1 MTTTFYRITD
11 WLNRLAGA
19 VTPSLTNPIPLA
31 RVHSHRSLIVGV
43 LLIVCLW
50 LQSLTSVAQD
60 PFVSLSVPLGTTP
73 SSFTQTFDGLPATG
87 NITIGAT
94 LGSLVGTN
102 ANGIYTNQLLLQTST
117 GAPNVVNLVP
127 LAGQYSFGPS
137 GSTDRALGSN
147 SNLTNAVLTPIRYGL
162 LIRNTTGMPLRGLSV
177 AYTGEQWY
185 RDGDGS
191 AQVLQF
197 DYTRQGAS
205 FNLLNALGLL
215 VGDVLGAAYTPVAD
229 LNFVSKNNTGPTAI
243 LDGNSTANR
252 SSLSGI
258 ITFSTPLGVN
268 EFVLLRW
275 SDVND
280 AEGLLDL
287 LDTDHS
293 LAIDDLM
300 VTAIPVN
307 QAPVLTGTGIT
318 SPQTATVGVGYSTA
332 TAQAFRDP
340 NGDALTYSASP
351 LPAGVSINAGTG
363 IISGTPSSTVGS
375 PFSVQVTAR
384 DPAGA
389 TVSTSYVLT
398 VVNANQAPVLTGTGI
413 TSPQTATVGVG
424 YSTATAHAFRD
435 PNGDALTYSASPLPA
450 GVSINAGTGI
460 ISGTPS
466 STVGSPFSVQV
477 TARDPAGASVST
489 SYVLN
494 VVNANQ
500 APVLTGTGITSPQT
514 ATVGVGYSTATAQA
528 FRDPNGDALTY
539 SAGPLPAGVSINA
552 GTGII
557 SGTPSSTVGSPFSV
571 QVTARDPAGA
581 SVSTSYLLNVVP
593 VTPVCGSNNVDGSPL
608 RATIP
613 LFDCAQLTTSGRIQ
627 FTATGGDPRGGP
639 VEFKSIGITDWT
651 TNCSVVVDRETRTAC
666 DAAPLE
672 IQVRQ
677 LVNGVYVYGKSYIFN
692 IRQVCPIQGCPGI
705 QPGNR
710 APVVNAGIPDQVT
723 RVGQP
728 FDYIIP
734 QNTFFDADGDQLL
747 YTASRLPDGF
757 NYSSGRFM
765 SGPISVAQT
774 ISVTVTA
781 FDNSGG
787 SAFTTFRIIV
797 SDNGTASPTC
807 GSSSLDGSPLRATMP
822 VYDCNQLTTTGAM
835 RLTAAGGNAQGG
847 TVEFRA
853 IGVTDWTSACAVTI
867 DQGAR
872 TACDAAPIQIDVRQ
886 LVNGSYVYGTS
897 YTFNLRQ
904 ACPAGCTYTNARQAA
919 PESRHEKL
927 GVVVL
932 GNPTQ
937 QASVQVMV
945 SGADGQA
952 LRMRLVDSRG
962 RLVSDTLIDRA
973 DRTQEQTVPLGNG
986 PGLYLLRVSTVDQ
999 TETVKIIRQ

>member
-389 TVSTSYVLT
+389 SVSTSYVLT
-398 VVNANQAPVLTGTGI
+398 
-413 TSPQTATVGVG
+413 
-424 YSTATAHAFRD
+424 
-435 PNGDALTYSASPLPA
+435 
-450 GVSINAGTGI
+450 
-460 ISGTPS
+460 
-466 STVGSPFSVQV
+466 
-477 TARDPAGASVST
+477 
-489 SYVLN
+489 

-539 SAGPLPAGVSINA
+539 SASPLPAGVSINA
-552 GTGII
+552 GTGVI
-557 SGTPSSTVGSPFSV
+557 SGTPSTTVGSPFSV

>member
-1 MTTTFYRITD
+1 M
-11 WLNRLAGA
+11 
-19 VTPSLTNPIPLA
+19 LT
-31 RVHSHRSLIVGV
+31 
-43 LLIVCLW
+43 
-50 LQSLTSVAQD
+50 
-60 PFVSLSVPLGTTP
+60 
-73 SSFTQTFDGLPATG
+73 
-87 NITIGAT
+87 
-94 LGSLVGTN
+94 
-102 ANGIYTNQLLLQTST
+102 
-117 GAPNVVNLVP
+117 VVN
-127 LAGQYSFGPS
+127 A
-137 GSTDRALGSN
+137 
-147 SNLTNAVLTPIRYGL
+147 
-162 LIRNTTGMPLRGLSV
+162 
-177 AYTGEQWY
+177 
-185 RDGDGS
+185 
-191 AQVLQF
+191 
-197 DYTRQGAS
+197 
-205 FNLLNALGLL
+205 
-215 VGDVLGAAYTPVAD
+215 
-229 LNFVSKNNTGPTAI
+229 
-243 LDGNSTANR
+243 
-252 SSLSGI
+252 
-258 ITFSTPLGVN
+258 
-268 EFVLLRW
+268 
-275 SDVND
+275 
-280 AEGLLDL
+280 
-287 LDTDHS
+287 
-293 LAIDDLM
+293 
-300 VTAIPVN
+300 N

-363 IISGTPSSTVGS
+363 VISGTPST
-375 PFSVQVTAR
+375 
-384 DPAGA
+384 
-389 TVSTSYVLT
+389 
-398 VVNANQAPVLTGTGI
+398 
-413 TSPQTATVGVG
+413 
-424 YSTATAHAFRD
+424 
-435 PNGDALTYSASPLPA
+435 
-450 GVSINAGTGI
+450 
-460 ISGTPS
+460 
-466 STVGSPFSVQV
+466 
-477 TARDPAGASVST
+477 
-489 SYVLN
+489 
-494 VVNANQ
+494 
-500 APVLTGTGITSPQT
+500 
-514 ATVGVGYSTATAQA
+514 
-528 FRDPNGDALTY
+528 
-539 SAGPLPAGVSINA
+539 
-552 GTGII
+552 
-557 SGTPSSTVGSPFSV
+557 TVGSPFSV

>member
-424 YSTATAHAFRD
+424 YSTATAQAFRD

-450 GVSINAGTGI
+450 GVSINAGTGV

-466 STVGSPFSVQV
+466 T
-477 TARDPAGASVST
+477 
-489 SYVLN
+489 
-494 VVNANQ
+494 
-500 APVLTGTGITSPQT
+500 
-514 ATVGVGYSTATAQA
+514 
-528 FRDPNGDALTY
+528 
-539 SAGPLPAGVSINA
+539 
-552 GTGII
+552 
-557 SGTPSSTVGSPFSV
+557 TVGSPFSV